1 MKALTRPELRLATY
15 FEEEQKLWREMLAGN
30 VTAYKDLIDRTYDLL
45 FHYGTKFNGDR
56 ELIKDCIQDVF
67 LGVWEKR
74 NALNPDI
81 PPKPYLLASLRRRLH
96 RLTSR
101 LRMDCMDYYNE
112 SDIVFDLEFSAEYQL
127 IESENDRLLALRMT
141 EMLNE
146 LPKRQ
151 KEAVFLRF
159 YNDME
164 REEIAM
170 VMDIQPQSV
179 SNLLQEAFKF
189 IKSHWRAIVSLFLAL
204 SF

>member
-1 MKALTRPELRLATY
+1 MKALTRPGLRPDLY
-15 FEEEQKLWREMLAGN
+15 FEEEQKLWREMLAGD
-30 VTAYKDLIDRTYDLL
+30 VTAYEHLIDRTYDLL
-45 FHYGTKFNGDR
+45 FHYGTKFNSDR

-74 NALNPDI
+74 NALNPEI
-81 PPKPYLLASLRRRLH
+81 PAKPYLLASLRRRLH
-96 RLTSR
+96 RLASR

-112 SDIVFDLEFSAEYQL
+112 SDIVFDIEFSVEYQL
-127 IESENDRLLALRMT
+127 IESENDRLVASRMT

-189 IKSHWRAIVSLFLAL
+189 IKSHWKAIVSLAL
-204 SF
+204 TLPF